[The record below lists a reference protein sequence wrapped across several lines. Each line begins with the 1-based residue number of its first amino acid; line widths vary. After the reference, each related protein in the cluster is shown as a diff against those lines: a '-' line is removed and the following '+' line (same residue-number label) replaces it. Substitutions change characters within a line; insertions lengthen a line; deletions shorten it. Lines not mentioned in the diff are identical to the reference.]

1 MIAILTRNCK
11 LSLQLLEVSPTPK
24 LRPQGV
30 FLDLF
35 HGVFL
40 KKSIFKLK
48 TVAANFPWNNLLFI
62 VLFYLKKSILFCIQS
77 FEPHEREIFNVC
89 NYTLIFR
96 KSLIQMAIHG
106 IFIANKSYKKRCWR
120 YARYCSWVIEC
131 LFFSLCWFHNIW
143 QEKKCWLVSIQLLV
157 PSIIPP
163 TNTSLFWISNF
174 FLLFIQ
180 ENMELR
186 FETEQAT
193 KDCPRLK
200 VSFLWLLFWSS
211 DCWIVAFTVF

>member
-1 MIAILTRNCK
+1 
-11 LSLQLLEVSPTPK
+11 
-24 LRPQGV
+24 
-30 FLDLF
+30 
-35 HGVFL
+35 
-40 KKSIFKLK
+40 
-48 TVAANFPWNNLLFI
+48 
-62 VLFYLKKSILFCIQS
+62 
-77 FEPHEREIFNVC
+77 
-89 NYTLIFR
+89 
-96 KSLIQMAIHG
+96 MAIHG
-106 IFIANKSYKKRCWR
+106 IFIANKPYKKRCWR

-211 DCWIVAFTVF
+211 DCWIVAFTVFWKGWFSLPRRQKSTATMKLTFYNYNGFSRDFSVFLFKSGI